1 MSVIRQ
7 RGRRYQVDYTTANGV
22 RLRPS
27 FKTWEDASDW
37 VNTVTDRERRGLDV
51 STEVSQ
57 ATNKLVVNMRT
68 LAEETLNRH
77 WRGRKSEL
85 SLWRNAKDCYQ
96 RIGPS
101 VAVKDVRESEIDQ
114 MVYELE
120 RDGKSNGTINRKLAA
135 LSVMFK
141 HAYRRGYIDRMPM
154 LERKKEAQ
162 GRIRWLTEEEE
173 TIMFRKFIEVG
184 RPYMADICMILIDTG
199 MRTGELFK
207 LLGRDVDLDEGLVY
221 LWDTKNGRSRSIPL
235 TERAIQAFK
244 RQEYETHTHPFD
256 VTQDSWTHW
265 WGRMKDLIGLK
276 DDAQFVPHCLRHTC
290 ASRLVQRGVD
300 LRVVQ
305 EFLGHRSINTTL
317 RYAHLAPK
325 DLEKARDALE
335 TCDELVTQTA

>member
-7 RGRRYQVDYTTANGV
+7 RGRRHQVDYTTINGV

-27 FKTWEDASDW
+27 FKTWESANDW
-37 VNTVTDRERRGLDV
+37 VRTATDRESRGLDV
-51 STEVSQ
+51 ST
-57 ATNKLVVNMRT
+57 ATDKAVVDMRT

-77 WRGRKSEL
+77 WRGRKSE
-85 SLWRNAKDCYQ
+85 SGLWDNAKDCYQ

-101 VAVKDVRESEIDQ
+101 VAVEDVKELEVDR

-141 HAYRRGYIDRMPM
+141 HAYRRGYIARIPL

-162 GRIRWLTEEEE
+162 GRLRWLTEDEER
-173 TIMFRKFIEVG
+173 TVFRKFVEIG
-184 RPYMADICMILIDTG
+184 RPYMADMAMILIDTG

-207 LLGRDVDLDEGLVY
+207 LHGRDVDLDAGVVY
-221 LWDTKNGRSRSIPL
+221 LWDTKNGRSRTIPL
-235 TERAIQAFK
+235 TDRAFRAFK
-244 RQEYETHTHPFD
+244 RQEYDTNTRPFD
-256 VTQDSWTHW
+256 VTKDSWKHW
-265 WGRMKDLIGLK
+265 WGKMKEMVGLK

-290 ASRLVQRGVD
+290 ASRLVQRGVN

-325 DLEKARDALE
+325 DLEKARDALQ
-335 TCDELVTQTA
+335 L